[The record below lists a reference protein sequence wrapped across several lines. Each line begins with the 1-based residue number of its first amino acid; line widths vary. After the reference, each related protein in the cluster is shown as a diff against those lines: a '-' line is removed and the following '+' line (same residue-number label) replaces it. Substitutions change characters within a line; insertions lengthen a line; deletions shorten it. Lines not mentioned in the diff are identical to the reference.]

1 MKEYIARVKAALPG
15 IARAVWGIL
24 TRRLWLK
31 LLSLLLALVLWT
43 YIISSTPSLTRTKLI
58 ENVSVTP
65 SGANT
70 LSAYTLAAST
80 DIFAAYQNS
89 IDVSV
94 VVPQSQY
101 SLLAAR
107 NIRVT
112 PDYTGIRSPGTYD
125 VPLVATTTYGTV
137 SKINPSTISVTI
149 ENLDSRV
156 LSIEPEF
163 VGEDSDKYW
172 YGESSA
178 NLNPQQITVSGPASL
193 VGQVKSVKAVVD
205 TSGRGTVIRKSAVTQ
220 LLDADENALPTTLLT
235 RSSNTCYVVLEVY
248 PKKALNVTVD
258 TDQLKLKE
266 GYQIDSVSFQPS
278 QITVAGSAELIDA
291 LDYLPLDI
299 PDLGEI
305 SSSFNATLSFSELDE
320 FRYVSA
326 KSVYMNV
333 SVSEKTVSHQYV
345 SVPVSLDVSGLA
357 DGLYVSSAPDQAD
370 ITLTGLYSQIAA
382 IEPSAL
388 TLRAM
393 VTADQPGECSVP
405 VQVLVNGVVDE
416 RVEAAETFL
425 SVIVSPAR
433 EVAP

>member
-80 DIFAAYQNS
+80 DIFAAYQSS

-125 VPLVATTTYGTV
+125 VPLVAATTYGTV

-178 NLNPQQITVSGPASL
+178 
-193 VGQVKSVKAVVD
+193 
-205 TSGRGTVIRKSAVTQ
+205 
-220 LLDADENALPTTLLT
+220 
-235 RSSNTCYVVLEVY
+235 
-248 PKKALNVTVD
+248 
-258 TDQLKLKE
+258 
-266 GYQIDSVSFQPS
+266 
-278 QITVAGSAELIDA
+278 
-291 LDYLPLDI
+291 
-299 PDLGEI
+299 
-305 SSSFNATLSFSELDE
+305 
-320 FRYVSA
+320 
-326 KSVYMNV
+326 
-333 SVSEKTVSHQYV
+333 
-345 SVPVSLDVSGLA
+345 
-357 DGLYVSSAPDQAD
+357 
-370 ITLTGLYSQIAA
+370 
-382 IEPSAL
+382 
-388 TLRAM
+388 
-393 VTADQPGECSVP
+393 
-405 VQVLVNGVVDE
+405 
-416 RVEAAETFL
+416 
-425 SVIVSPAR
+425 
-433 EVAP
+433 

>member
-1 MKEYIARVKAALPG
+1 MKQLITRVKAALPG
-15 IARAVWGIL
+15 IARAVWNFL

-31 LLSLLLALVLWT
+31 LISLLLALILWT
-43 YIISSTPSLTRTKLI
+43 YIISSTPSLTRTKII
-58 ENVSVTP
+58 ESVSVTP

-94 VVPQSQY
+94 TVPQSQY

-112 PDYTGIRSPGTYD
+112 PDFTGIRSPGTYD
-125 VPLVATTTYGTV
+125 VPLVATATYGTV
-137 SKINPSTISVTI
+137 SKINPPTVSVTI
-149 ENLDSRV
+149 ENLDTRI

-178 NLNPQQITVSGPASL
+178 SLNPQQITVSGPASL
-193 VGQVKSVKAVVD
+193 VSQVKSVKAQVD

-220 LLDADENALPTTLLT
+220 LLDADENVLPTTLLT

-248 PKKALNVTVD
+248 PKKALNVSVD
-258 TDQLKLKE
+258 TAQFKLKE
-266 GYQIDSVSFQPS
+266 GYQIDSVTFQPS
-278 QITVAGSAELIDA
+278 QITVAGSAELLDA

-299 PDLGEI
+299 PDFGEI

-333 SVSEKTVSHQYV
+333 GVSEKSVSHQYAA
-345 SVPVSLDVSGLA
+345 VPVSLDTAGLE
-357 DGLYVSSAPDQAD
+357 DGLYVSDAPEQAD
-370 ITLTGLYSQIAA
+370 IVLTGLYSQISAL
-382 IEPSAL
+382 EPSAL
-388 TLRAM
+388 SLRAV
-393 VTADQPGECSVP
+393 VTADEPGEYRVP
-405 VQVLVNGVVDE
+405 VQLLVNGGIDE
-416 RVEAAETFL
+416 HFEIAEAFISL
-425 SVIVSPAR
+425 SVSKLE
-433 EVAP
+433 EVAQ

>member
-205 TSGRGTVIRKSAVTQ
+205 TSG

-416 RVEAAETFL
+416 RVEASETYL